1 MEIITSLIIS
11 IIAQIA
17 KKFGLKDKFGGFGVH
32 IFLLILALIAS
43 AIRWGWKWMPEVYA
57 ISMGEIWAG
66 SVLIYEFFHQTIY
79 KELIKK
85 E

>member
-32 IFLLILALIAS
+32 IFLLILALLAS
-43 AIRWGWKWMPEVYA
+43 AIQYGWKFLPEVYA
-57 ISMGEIWAG
+57 ISMAEIWAG
-66 SVLIYEFFHQTIY
+66 AVLLYEFFYKTIY
-79 KELIKK
+79 KGLIKK